1 MNQTAFIALCHRFLT
16 GLAVVM
22 LGLFVV
28 STCQAQSN
36 DFGSPSIAR
45 PTTSPYLNLFN
56 GSNRSLSLG
65 LNYQRRVRPE
75 QALRQNAAQ
84 TNNQVGGL
92 QQQLN
97 MVVGPDGNV
106 RLPGTGHRTSFMNTG
121 GYFGGGGGGNFGG
134 SSLLS
139 NRNPTRQNPLNNAVS
154 QGSTINRTQSGA
166 SMLGRR

>member
-1 MNQTAFIALCHRFLT
+1 MSRTALTLHCRRFLT
-16 GLAVVM
+16 GLAVVL

-36 DFGSPSIAR
+36 DFGAPSINR

-56 GSNRSLSLG
+56 GSNRSMSLG

-121 GYFGGGGGGNFGG
+121 GYFSGGGGNFGG
-134 SSLLS
+134 GSLLS
-139 NRNPTRQNPLNNAVS
+139 NRNPIRQNPLNNAVS

>member
-1 MNQTAFIALCHRFLT
+1 MSHTALIAHSRRWLT
-16 GLAVVM
+16 GLAVLV

-36 DFGSPSIAR
+36 DFGAPSINR

-56 GSNRSLSLG
+56 GSNRSMSLG

-121 GYFGGGGGGNFGG
+121 GYFGGLGGGG
-134 SSLLS
+134 SSALS
-139 NRNPTRQNPLNNAVS
+139 NRNPIRQSPLTNAITQNNAFNRN
-154 QGSTINRTQSGA
+154 QGPAGA